1 MSASTSRSGS
11 SVVPSASSSALAVT
25 SPSETADASMLFL
38 VIFVLGFVVGM
49 GRRSSPHGFG
59 TLRTWQNASES
70 GRLLCKQRSRSVYS
84 LPTPRR
90 NRAEAGQEIGKG
102 QAERDKWKRMGM
114 RRVWPCSQPESGL
127 RYAKTLPPVDGR
139 VLMLYAVTRQPLTWC
154 GWSGQPRGT
163 RGRGRR
169 RSSGRPCAAAPE
181 RHSSGR

>member
-11 SVVPSASSSALAVT
+11 SVVPSASSNALAVI
-25 SPSETADASMLFL
+25 SPSETAAAAVLFW
-38 VIFVLGFVVGM
+38 VIIVLGFVVGM
-49 GRRSSPHGFG
+49 RRRSSPRCSGRCVRG
-59 TLRTWQNASES
+59 NKPANLADCYANNDLIQSTLRPCRGGNAGKCADIRWIRYLADARWDGQVSANGIWPS
-70 GRLLCKQRSRSVYS
+70 AS
-84 LPTPRR
+84 LKYT
-90 NRAEAGQEIGKG
+90 
-102 QAERDKWKRMGM
+102 
-114 RRVWPCSQPESGL
+114 
-127 RYAKTLPPVDGR
+127 KTLPPVDGR